1 MSLTPEDYFQKFLTS
16 PLSPAEKQE
25 LEGQKA
31 TLIAA
36 GAFGGEPSFGTG
48 GMRAVTGLGSNRL
61 NLANIARLNIA
72 LATYFKKAKANPLC
86 VLAYDSRLTSGA
98 FSRLSYHI
106 LKAQGLQVKIFK
118 RPTPTPFLSY
128 AVRELKADCGVVLT
142 ASHNPPQYNGYKAYG
157 ADGGQII
164 SPVDKDIQKLFL
176 AVDYASLPANL
187 TELSTT
193 TVPAADLIEEE
204 IVASYWQRIEKEV
217 FYQRKPKRSKILYSP
232 LHGTGGWIFE
242 KTFKHLGYDQFSVLA
257 EQAEPDGNFPTVKSP
272 NPEEPS
278 AFERLLKAAEVQR
291 PDLLVA
297 TDPDA
302 DRVGAMIRKNVET
315 QNLASLPNPGSHY
328 HFLTGNQIGSL
339 LLESIAR
346 KKTKSLAKP
355 FICKTIVTTELQRL
369 IADSYNIK
377 TVETLTGFKYIA
389 EKVAEDPE
397 NYLFGG
403 EESFGYLPVHWVRD
417 KDSLSSALALAELAE
432 DVDLVQALDEIYL
445 KHGLFHELL
454 HNIDL
459 SKNPGLLPDVMAKL
473 SNPAEFAAKAGFS
486 REVID
491 ILDLRKSGGA
501 PKTPLAQELKK
512 QLGEGDVIQFW
523 FKDFSRLTI
532 RPSGTEPKV
541 KAYLSLMGKAKPTAA
556 SLAADKEALKAE
568 AEGMLK
574 NFLSAL
580 GVG

>member
-1 MSLTPEDYFQKFLTS
+1 MPLTSEEYFQKFLQS
-16 PLSPAEKQE
+16 PLTPAEKAG
-25 LEGQKA
+25 LEKDKA
-31 TLIAA
+31 ELIAA
-36 GAFGGEPSFGTG
+36 RAFDGEPQFGTG

-61 NLANIARLNIA
+61 NLANIARLNMA
-72 LATYFKKAKANPLC
+72 LATYYKKNQSTPLC
-86 VLAYDSRLTSGA
+86 IVAYDSRLTSGA
-98 FSRLSYHI
+98 FSRLSYHV
-106 LKAQGLQVKIFK
+106 LKAEGLRVKIFK
-118 RPTPTPFLSY
+118 RPTPTPFLSF
-128 AVRELKADCGVVLT
+128 AVRELKGDCGVVLT

-164 SPVDKDIQKLFL
+164 SPVDKEIQRLFL

-187 TELSTT
+187 AALAETQI
-193 TVPAADLIEEE
+193 PAEDLIEEE
-204 IVASYWQRIEKEV
+204 IVSAYWQRLEKEV
-217 FYQRKPKRSKILYSP
+217 FYTRKPKKASILYSP

-242 KTFKHLGYDQFSVLA
+242 KTFRHLGYTKFSVLP

-278 AFERLLKAAEVQR
+278 AFERLLVAAEKSR
-291 PDLLVA
+291 PDLLIA

-302 DRVGAMIRKNVET
+302 DRVGAMLKKET
-315 QNLASLPNPGSHY
+315 GY

-346 KKTKSLAKP
+346 KNSVKTQGGASLRNRP

-369 IADSYNIK
+369 IADSYGIR

-417 KDSLSSALALAELAE
+417 KDSLSSAVALAELAE
-432 DVDLVQALDEIYL
+432 DADLVATLDEIYL

-454 HNIDL
+454 HNMDL
-459 SKNPGLLPDVMAKL
+459 SKNPDLLPQTMAKL
-473 SNPAEFAAKAGFS
+473 SDPAEFAAKAEFG
-486 REVID
+486 RELID
-491 ILDLRKSGGA
+491 ILDLRKGA
-501 PKTPLAQELKK
+501 PAAKTEACRSLKA
-512 QLGEGDVIQFW
+512 QLGDADVIQFW
-523 FKDFSRLTI
+523 FKDYSRLTI

-541 KAYLSLMGKAKPTAA
+541 KAYLSLMGRQKPTRAT
-556 SLAADKEALKAE
+556 LAADKDNLQAE
-568 AEGMLK
+568 AEGILK
-574 NFLSAL
+574 KFLVAL
-580 GVG
+580 GV

>member
-1 MSLTPEDYFQKFLTS
+1 MSLTPEDYFQKFLAS

-31 TLIAA
+31 ALIAA

-72 LATYFKKAKANPLC
+72 LAAYFKKVKANPLC

-128 AVRELKADCGVVLT
+128 AVRELHADCGVVLT

-176 AVDYASLPANL
+176 EVDYASLPADL
-187 TELSTT
+187 AALADKP
-193 TVPAADLIEEE
+193 VPAADLIEEE

-217 FYQRKPKRSKILYSP
+217 FYTRKPKKSKILYSP

-272 NPEEPS
+272 NPEEPA
-278 AFERLLKAAEVQR
+278 AFERLLKAAETER

-302 DRVGAMIRKNVET
+302 DRVGAMIRLRSSQVLEPTK
-315 QNLASLPNPGSHY
+315 AY

-355 FICKTIVTTELQRL
+355 FICKTIVTTELQHL
-369 IADSYNIK
+369 IADSYGIRN
-377 TVETLTGFKYIA
+377 VETLTGFKYIA

-459 SKNPGLLPDVMAKL
+459 SKNPGLLPEVMGKL
-473 SNPAEFAAKAGFS
+473 SAPREFAAKANFG
-486 REVID
+486 RDLVD
-491 ILDLRKSGGA
+491 VLDLRKGA
-501 PKTPLAQELKK
+501 PEPQTEPCKTLKK
-512 QLGEGDVIQFW
+512 QLGDADVIQFW
-523 FKDFSRLTI
+523 LKDYSRLTI

-541 KAYLSLMGKAKPTAA
+541 KAYLSLMAKQKPTAA
-556 SLAADKEALKAE
+556 SLAGDKELLKAE
-568 AEGMLK
+568 AEGILK
-574 NFLSAL
+574 KFLTAL
-580 GVG
+580 GV

>member
-1 MSLTPEDYFQKFLTS
+1 MSLTPEDYFQKFLAS

-31 TLIAA
+31 ALIAA

-61 NLANIARLNIA
+61 NLANIARLNMA
-72 LATYFKKAKANPLC
+72 LAAYYKKHKANPLC

-106 LKAQGLQVKIFK
+106 LKAQGLAVKIFK

-176 AVDYASLPANL
+176 GVDYAALPANL

-193 TVPAADLIEEE
+193 VIPAADLIEEE

-242 KTFKHLGYDQFSVLA
+242 KTFKHLGYDQFSVLP

-272 NPEEPS
+272 NPEEPA
-278 AFERLLKAAEVQR
+278 AFERLLKAAETER

-302 DRVGAMIRKNVET
+302 DRVGCMLKTAN
-315 QNLASLPNPGSHY
+315 GY

-346 KKTKSLAKP
+346 TKTKSLAKP

-369 IADSYNIK
+369 IADSYSIQ

-417 KDSLSSALALAELAE
+417 KDSLSSALALAELSE

-459 SKNPGLLPDVMAKL
+459 SKNPGLLPEVMGKL
-473 SNPAEFAAKAGFS
+473 SAPRDFASKANFG
-486 REVID
+486 RDLVD
-491 ILDLRKSGGA
+491 VLDLRKGA
-501 PKTPLAQELKK
+501 GEPQTEACQVLKK
-512 QLGEGDVIQFW
+512 QLGDADVIQFW
-523 FKDFSRLTI
+523 LKDFSRLTI

-541 KAYLSLMGKAKPTAA
+541 KAYLSLMAKQTPTAA
-556 SLAADKEALKAE
+556 SLAGDKDALKAE
-568 AEGMLK
+568 AETILQK
-574 NFLSAL
+574 FLGAL
-580 GVG
+580 GL

>member
-1 MSLTPEDYFQKFLTS
+1 MSLTPEEYFQKFLTS

-128 AVRELKADCGVVLT
+128 AVRELAADCGVVLT

-157 ADGGQII
+157 SDGGQII

-187 TELSTT
+187 AALSTT
-193 TVPAADLIEEE
+193 AIPEADLIEEE

-278 AFERLLKAAEVQR
+278 AFERLLKAAEKER

-302 DRVGAMIRKNVET
+302 DRVGAMLKT
-315 QNLASLPNPGSHY
+315 KTGY

-432 DVDLVQALDEIYL
+432 DVDLVEALDEIYL

-459 SKNPGLLPDVMAKL
+459 SKNPGLLPEVMGKL
-473 SNPAEFAAKAGFS
+473 AHPAEFAAKAGFS
-486 REVID
+486 REVVD
-491 ILDLRKSGGA
+491 ILDLRKGA
-501 PKTPLAQELKK
+501 PIPKTPLAQELKK
-512 QLGEGDVIQFW
+512 QLGEADVIQFW
-523 FKDFSRLTI
+523 LKDFSRLTI

-556 SLAADKEALKAE
+556 SLTQDKEALKSE
-568 AEGMLK
+568 AEEILK
-574 NFLSAL
+574 KFLSAL
-580 GVG
+580 GL

>member
-1 MSLTPEDYFQKFLTS
+1 MSLTPEDYFQKFLAS

-31 TLIAA
+31 ALIAA

-72 LATYFKKAKANPLC
+72 LAAYFKKVKANPLC

-106 LKAQGLQVKIFK
+106 LKAQGLEVKIFK

-176 AVDYASLPANL
+176 EVDYASLPADL
-187 TELSTT
+187 AALADKP
-193 TVPAADLIEEE
+193 VPAADLIEEE

-217 FYQRKPKRSKILYSP
+217 FYTRKPKKSKILYSP

-272 NPEEPS
+272 NPEEPA
-278 AFERLLKAAEVQR
+278 AFERLLKAAETER

-302 DRVGAMIRKNVET
+302 DRVGAMIRLRSSQVPEPTK
-315 QNLASLPNPGSHY
+315 AY

-355 FICKTIVTTELQRL
+355 FICKTIVTTELQHL
-369 IADSYNIK
+369 IADSYGIRN
-377 TVETLTGFKYIA
+377 VETLTGFKYIA

-459 SKNPGLLPDVMAKL
+459 SKNPGLLPEVMGKL
-473 SNPAEFAAKAGFS
+473 SAPREFAAKANFG
-486 REVID
+486 RDLVD
-491 ILDLRKSGGA
+491 VLDLRKGA
-501 PKTPLAQELKK
+501 PEPQTEPCKTLKK
-512 QLGEGDVIQFW
+512 QLGDADVIQFW
-523 FKDFSRLTI
+523 LKDYSRLTI

-541 KAYLSLMGKAKPTAA
+541 KAYLSLMAKQKPTAA
-556 SLAADKEALKAE
+556 SLAGDKELLKAE
-568 AEGMLK
+568 AEGILK
-574 NFLSAL
+574 KFLTAL
-580 GVG
+580 GV